1 MKRRVSSFEF
11 RGPGSGSSRGPIS
24 FGTPARL
31 PSSGKR
37 VPLVLPQLETR
48 NSKLETARPGARGS
62 VLVIVL
68 ITLLFATAA
77 VIAFVEKAGD
87 DLIVPTRD
95 GTALRLR
102 QEAYSALE
110 VTLAVLEDFRL
121 VNNGLHS
128 PAEGW
133 NDPLAFAGWT
143 PREGCTVE
151 IGFEDESGKLSLPH
165 IDQET
170 FKNLFEQWSIPRTD
184 ADKLTDVLLAWMKK
198 DHVSTQ
204 RADYDQS
211 SLPYSAPLRSMR
223 SYSELAAID
232 FAREVFYDR
241 DGRPNELWQR
251 FVNTISLLDFQKTN
265 LNGAGGDVVVALGQL
280 DRSQQQ
286 QLTNYLSGTGDR
298 ARSGPSFFQTTAD
311 ATKALGVNALPAT
324 YGTEISA
331 LRVNVTVREGRS
343 VFVLSTVVAPAGGAT
358 TVKATAET
366 NQLTTTTNS
375 AANTSAPTSAAAKA
389 DATKKLNYPFTLLEI
404 KENAEISSTAVSPNK
419 A

>member
-1 MKRRVSSFEF
+1 MDFRIAKSSPENCGRGDLTPLERRSRGVSSP
-11 RGPGSGSSRGPIS
+11 R
-24 FGTPARL
+24 
-31 PSSGKR
+31 
-37 VPLVLPQLETR
+37 PQFSELATR
-48 NSKLETARPGARGS
+48 NSKSATVRGGARGS

-95 GTALRLR
+95 ATAQRLR

-110 VTLAVLEDFRL
+110 VTFAVLEDFRL

-143 PREGCTVE
+143 PRDGCTVE
-151 IGFEDESGKLSLPH
+151 ISFEDESGKLSLPH
-165 IDQET
+165 IDQAT
-170 FKNLFEQWSIPRTD
+170 FKNLFEQWSISRTD

-198 DHVSTQ
+198 DYVSTQ
-204 RADYDQS
+204 QPDYDQL
-211 SLPYSAPLRSMR
+211 SLPYTAPLRPMR

-232 FAREVFYDR
+232 FAREIFYDR
-241 DGRPNELWQR
+241 DGQPNELWHR
-251 FVNTISLLDFQKTN
+251 FVSTISLLDFQKTN
-265 LNGAGGDVVVALGQL
+265 LNSAGGDVVVALGQL

-298 ARSGPSFFQTTAD
+298 ARSGPSFFQSTAD
-311 ATKALGVNALPAT
+311 ATKTLGVSSLPAS

-343 VFVLSTVVAPAGGAT
+343 AFVLSAVVAPTGGAT
-358 TVKATAET
+358 MVKATAQT

-375 AANTSAPTSAAAKA
+375 AANTSTPTNAAAA
-389 DATKKLNYPFTLLEI
+389 NTDATKKLNYPFTLLEI
-404 KENAEISSTAVSPNK
+404 RENAEISSAAVSPNK